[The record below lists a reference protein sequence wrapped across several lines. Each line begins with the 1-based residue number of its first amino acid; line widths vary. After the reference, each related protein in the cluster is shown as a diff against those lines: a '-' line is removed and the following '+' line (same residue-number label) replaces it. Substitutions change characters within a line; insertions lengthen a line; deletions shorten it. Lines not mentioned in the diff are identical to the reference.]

1 MNMHKNQ
8 LTARQKLFCEHM
20 VGAGRGSG
28 ARAARLAGFSAA
40 SSHVT
45 ACRLLKQEKI
55 ARRVREL
62 QTVAA
67 VEVGYTR
74 ERVVNE
80 LVGAFNMAK
89 LMENPAAMIA
99 SMRQIALI
107 FGYFNQE
114 PPKVVVDL
122 RGEVEMDRL
131 QRLSDSELI
140 ALIAVGNEA

>member
-1 MNMHKNQ
+1 
-8 LTARQKLFCEHM
+8 
-20 VGAGRGSG
+20 
-28 ARAARLAGFSAA
+28 
-40 SSHVT
+40 
-45 ACRLLKQEKI
+45 
-55 ARRVREL
+55 
-62 QTVAA
+62 
-67 VEVGYTR
+67 
-74 ERVVNE
+74 
-80 LVGAFNMAK
+80 MAK